1 MYQGIGLIVFQKV
14 DKLIIR
20 VSIFH
25 TFNRIWDMEKL
36 KIIYNFSDT
45 TTPAATTPG
54 ATTPEATTPEPTT
67 SDPSTGNIIHI
78 KIELGGII
86 LVLNEKRIYVFL
98 IK

>member
-1 MYQGIGLIVFQKV
+1 M
-14 DKLIIR
+14 
-20 VSIFH
+20 
-25 TFNRIWDMEKL
+25 

-78 KIELGGII
+78 KIELGGIDITIVI
-86 LVLNEKRIYVFL
+86 LVLIEKRLYVFL

>member
-1 MYQGIGLIVFQKV
+1 
-14 DKLIIR
+14 
-20 VSIFH
+20 
-25 TFNRIWDMEKL
+25 MEKL

-54 ATTPEATTPEPTT
+54 VTTPEATTPEPTT

-78 KIELGGII
+78 KIELGGIDISKFI
-86 LVLNEKRIYVFL
+86 LVLNEKHLYVFL